1 MLPST
6 TFAALELARQRQD
19 EIARSV
25 RRGHVELASPAACA
39 AVVAASDEQR

>member
-25 RRGHVELASPAACA
+25 RTGHVELVTPGRWRRRRRR
-39 AVVAASDEQR
+39 ER

>member
-25 RRGHVELASPAACA
+25 RRGHVELAGSRRLRRRRRR
-39 AVVAASDEQR
+39 E

>member
-19 EIARSV
+19 EIARRVHS
-25 RRGHVELASPAACA
+25 GHVEFDNPG
-39 AVVAASDEQR
+39 RWRRRRRRFR